1 MKLIDLIINA
11 NPFLKPSSIK
21 VYKNSLKRL
30 NGGEDPDSIDFL
42 KDITSIKDILNG
54 APMSSQKNMI
64 IAALVAGK
72 SINDVPVIEIYTKM
86 LIEINKE
93 INSKLEKKQL
103 SPSDTMKYKS
113 LDELKQ
119 VQKQLEVQVLKFIK
133 DSEISDKNM
142 TTLRHYMIASLY
154 TLTPAVR
161 LDYGGML
168 IADNK
173 KLINPDNNYL
183 VIQKSKKYFLL
194 QNFKNVKTFGIT
206 TLQVNKELD
215 KVITLYKK
223 RTSSAYF
230 LYNSRGLPM
239 SSTVLGKELISIF
252 GVNLNLIRKA
262 WVNSV
267 VDGVQSTAQQ
277 QLAQQMLHTTGTQIK
292 NYSKII

>member
-1 MKLIDLIINA
+1 MKLIDLIQNA
-11 NPFLKPSSIK
+11 NPFLKLSSIK

-30 NGGEDPDSIDFL
+30 NGGEDPDSVDFL
-42 KDITSIKDILNG
+42 KDITKIKDMLHDT
-54 APMSSQKNMI
+54 PMSSQKNMI
-64 IAALVAGK
+64 IAGLVAGK
-72 SINDVPVIEIYTKM
+72 SINDDLVTEIYTKM
-86 LIEINKE
+86 LIQINKE
-93 INSKLEKKQL
+93 INSKLEKKKL
-103 SPSDTMKYKS
+103 SPSDTLKYKS

-119 VQKQLEVQVLKFIK
+119 VQKELEFQVLKFIK

-168 IADNK
+168 VADNK
-173 KLINPDNNYL
+173 KLINPNNNYL

-206 TLQVNKELD
+206 TLPVNKELD

-223 RTSSAYF
+223 RTPSAYF

-239 SSTVLGKELISIF
+239 SSTVLGKELIAIF

-267 VDGVQSTAQQ
+267 VDGAQSTAQQ

>member
-1 MKLIDLIINA
+1 MKLIDLIQNS
-11 NPFLKPSSIK
+11 NPFLKLSSIK

-42 KDITSIKDILNG
+42 KDITKIKDMLHDT
-54 APMSSQKNMI
+54 PLSSQKNMI

-72 SINDVPVIEIYTKM
+72 SINDDTVIQIYTKM

-206 TLQVNKELD
+206 TLPVNKELD

-223 RTSSAYF
+223 RTPSAYF

-239 SSTVLGKELISIF
+239 SSTVLGKELIAIF

>member
-1 MKLIDLIINA
+1 MKLIDLIINT
-11 NPFLKPSSIK
+11 NPFLKLSSIK

-42 KDITSIKDILNG
+42 KDITKIKDMLHDT
-54 APMSSQKNMI
+54 PMSSQKNMI

-72 SINDVPVIEIYTKM
+72 SINDDIVIEIYTKM
-86 LIEINKE
+86 LIQINKE
-93 INSKLEKKQL
+93 INSKLEKKEL

-119 VQKQLEVQVLKFIK
+119 VQKELEFQVLKFIK

-154 TLTPAVR
+154 TLTPPVR

-168 IADNK
+168 VADNK
-173 KLINPDNNYL
+173 KLINPVNNYL

-206 TLQVNKELD
+206 TLPVNKELD

-223 RTSSAYF
+223 RTPSAYF

-239 SSTVLGKELISIF
+239 SSTVLGKELLSIF